1 MTVRRKIVGGVLAA
15 VAASGLMFAA
25 SPLAAA
31 VTEHKHCVLTP
42 TGWVLVAEGL
52 TMYAPND
59 PALEQFHSDVHRGEP
74 GEQLDIRAIFPPYV
88 EDDPCSVLDS

>member
-1 MTVRRKIVGGVLAA
+1 
-15 VAASGLMFAA
+15 
-25 SPLAAA
+25 
-31 VTEHKHCVLTP
+31 
-42 TGWVLVAEGL
+42 
-52 TMYAPND
+52 MYAPND